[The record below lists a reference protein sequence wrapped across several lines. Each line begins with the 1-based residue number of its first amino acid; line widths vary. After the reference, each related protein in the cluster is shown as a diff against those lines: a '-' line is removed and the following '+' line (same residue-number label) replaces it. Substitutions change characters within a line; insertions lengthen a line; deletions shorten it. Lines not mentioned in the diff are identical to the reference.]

1 MSGTVLLLLGLTL
14 CLAFT
19 VEAALGFG
27 ATLLAVALG
36 ALLLPLEAWLPVV
49 VALNLPLSAWVLSRD
64 ARALS
69 WALLGRALPLMALG
83 FPAGFA
89 LLALAPAGAA
99 TRLLGAVIVGLAGLS
114 LVRGAAPPP
123 LGRARGAALLVAGG
137 AVHGLCGCGGPL
149 AVYVTSRELPDPRA
163 FRVTLAALWL
173 VLNLALLGG
182 LALRGALGGEVL
194 APCLP
199 LALPAALG
207 IALGDWAHRRIPPAP
222 FRRLVLGLLLGAGG
236 LLLARG

>member
-1 MSGTVLLLLGLTL
+1 MLLLLGLTL

-27 ATLLAVALG
+27 ATLLALALG

-49 VALNLPLSAWVLSRD
+49 VALNLPLSGWVLGRD

-69 WALLGRALPLMALG
+69 WPLLGRALPLMALG

-89 LLALAPAGAA
+89 LLALAPVGAA
-99 TRLLGAVIVGLAGLS
+99 TRLLGAVIVGLAALS
-114 LVRGAAPPP
+114 LARGAAPPR

-182 LALRGALGGEVL
+182 LALRGALDGGAL

-199 LALPAALG
+199 LAPPAALG

-236 LLLARG
+236 LLLVRG